1 MMTRTDTALPDREV
15 TARIAG
21 KYHMSNWFHVT
32 QQQIDAFSEATG
44 DDQWIHRSN
53 IEREHSPFGG
63 PIAHGLLLVSLAL
76 NLARGCGALPEG
88 TWVLYGFDK
97 LRFRAPARIGSRIR
111 CLTVILGLQDLGGRL
126 LVNVRFVIEIED
138 GKIPALTTNCSLLC
152 LNREAKL

>member
-1 MMTRTDTALPDREV
+1 MTTLQPAALPDREV
-15 TARIAG
+15 TAQIIG
-21 KYHMSNWFHVT
+21 KHHMSNWFHVT

-53 IEREHSPFGG
+53 IEPGHSPFGG
-63 PIAHGLLLVSLAL
+63 PIAHGLLLVSLAI
-76 NLARGCGALPEG
+76 NLARECGALPEG

-97 LRFRAPARIGSRIR
+97 LRFRAPVRIGRRIR

-126 LVNVRFVIEIED
+126 LVNMRFVIEIED

-152 LNREAKL
+152 V